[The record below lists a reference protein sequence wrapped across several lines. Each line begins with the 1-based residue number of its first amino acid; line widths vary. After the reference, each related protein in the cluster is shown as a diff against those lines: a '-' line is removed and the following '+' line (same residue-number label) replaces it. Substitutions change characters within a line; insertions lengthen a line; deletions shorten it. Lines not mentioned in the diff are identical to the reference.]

1 MADDTLQDMTD
12 VAEPT
17 DTTAE
22 VLIVTEAARETVLEI
37 RSKEDD
43 AEALGLRV
51 EVMGVS
57 GVDYTYDLSLE
68 PVAEAAGDDH
78 LHTVEG
84 LTVIIPAASVESMRG
99 ATLDLP
105 SVAGQGGLVIRNPNR
120 PNPLGDLGQLEL
132 TGDAAD
138 KVRILLA
145 ERINPALAA
154 HGGFAELVGVEGEKA
169 FVTMGGGCQ
178 GCAMSAATL
187 REGITK
193 AILEAIPEITE
204 VVDTTDHEQG
214 ENPYYS

>member
-1 MADDTLQDMTD
+1 MTD
-12 VAEPT
+12 TVASET
-17 DTTAE
+17 ESEAGE
-22 VLIVTEAARETVLEI
+22 VLIVTEAARATVFDI
-37 RSKEDD
+37 RSQEDD
-43 AEALGLRV
+43 GELLGLRV
-51 EVMGVS
+51 EVTGAT

-68 PVAEAAGDDH
+68 PIAEAADDDH
-78 LHTVEG
+78 VRDQDG
-84 LTVIIPAASVESMRG
+84 LTVIVPADSVGPLTG

-105 SVAGQGGLVIRNPNR
+105 ANAGQGGLVIRNPNR
-120 PNPLGDLGQLEL
+120 PNPLGDIGQLEL
-132 TGDAAD
+132 TGDAAN

-145 ERINPALAA
+145 ERINPALAS
-154 HGGFAELVGVEGEKA
+154 HGGVAELVGVEGEKA

-204 VVDTTDHEQG
+204 VVDTTDHDQG

>member
-1 MADDTLQDMTD
+1 MGGVSLESMTD
-12 VAEPT
+12 
-17 DTTAE
+17 TAE
-22 VLIVTEAARETVLEI
+22 TTETSEVMIVTDAARDTVLEI

-43 AEALGLRV
+43 ADGLGLRV
-51 EVMGVS
+51 EVTGIS

-68 PVAEAAGDDH
+68 PVAEAADDDH
-78 LHTVEG
+78 VHIDEG
-84 LTVIIPAASVESMRG
+84 LAVIIPANSIDSMRG

-105 SVAGQGGLVIRNPNR
+105 TVAGQGGLVIRNPNR
-120 PNPLGDLGQLEL
+120 PNPLGDMGQLEL

-138 KVRILLA
+138 KVRTLLA
-145 ERINPALAA
+145 ERINPALAS
-154 HGGFAELVGVEGEKA
+154 HGGYAELVGVEDDKA

>member
-1 MADDTLQDMTD
+1 MTD
-12 VAEPT
+12 TVASET
-17 DTTAE
+17 ESEAGE
-22 VLIVTEAARETVLEI
+22 VLIVTEAARATVFDI
-37 RSKEDD
+37 RSQEDD
-43 AEALGLRV
+43 GELLGLRV
-51 EVMGVS
+51 EVTGAT

-68 PVAEAAGDDH
+68 PIAEAADDDH
-78 LHTVEG
+78 VRDQDG
-84 LTVIIPAASVESMRG
+84 LTVIVPADSVGPLTG

-105 SVAGQGGLVIRNPNR
+105 ATAGQGGLVIRNPNR
-120 PNPLGDLGQLEL
+120 PNPLGDIGQLEL
-132 TGDAAD
+132 TGDAAN

-145 ERINPALAA
+145 ERINPALAS
-154 HGGFAELVGVEGEKA
+154 HGGVAELVGVEGEKA

-204 VVDTTDHEQG
+204 VVDTTDHDEG

>member
-1 MADDTLQDMTD
+1 MTD
-12 VAEPT
+12 TAETT
-17 DTTAE
+17 DTGE
-22 VLIVTEAARETVLEI
+22 VMIVTEAARETVLEI

-43 AEALGLRV
+43 ADGLGLRV
-51 EVMGVS
+51 EVTGIS

-68 PVAEAAGDDH
+68 PVAEAADDDNVH
-78 LHTVEG
+78 ITDG
-84 LTVIIPAASVESMRG
+84 LAVIIPANSVDSMRG

-120 PNPLGDLGQLEL
+120 PNPLGDMGQLEL

-138 KVRILLA
+138 KVRVLLA

-154 HGGFAELVGVEGEKA
+154 HGGYAELVGVEDDKA

>member
-1 MADDTLQDMTD
+1 MTD
-12 VAEPT
+12 
-17 DTTAE
+17 TASETAAGE
-22 VLIVTEAARETVLEI
+22 VLLVTDAARATVFEI
-37 RSKEDD
+37 REKEDD
-43 AEALGLRV
+43 ADTLGLRV
-51 EVMGVS
+51 EVTGAS

-68 PVAEAAGDDH
+68 PIDEAADDDH
-78 LHTVEG
+78 VRDQDG
-84 LTVIIPAASVESMRG
+84 LTVIVPAASVEPLTG
-99 ATLDLP
+99 ATLDIP
-105 SVAGQGGLVIRNPNR
+105 SIAGQGGLVIRNPNR

-132 TGDAAD
+132 TGDAAN

-154 HGGFAELVGVEGEKA
+154 HGGFAELVGVEDDKA

>member
-1 MADDTLQDMTD
+1 MTD
-12 VAEPT
+12 
-17 DTTAE
+17 TAE
-22 VLIVTEAARETVLEI
+22 TTDIGEVMIVTDAARETVLEI
-37 RSKEDD
+37 RAKEDD
-43 AEALGLRV
+43 ADGLGLRV
-51 EVMGVS
+51 EVTGIS

-68 PVAEAAGDDH
+68 PVAEAADDDH
-78 LHTVEG
+78 VHMIDG
-84 LTVIIPAASVESMRG
+84 LAVIIPANSVDSMRG

-120 PNPLGDLGQLEL
+120 PNPLGDMGQLEL

-138 KVRILLA
+138 KVRVLLA

-154 HGGFAELVGVEGEKA
+154 HGGFAELVGVEDDRA

-204 VVDTTDHEQG
+204 VVDTTDHDQG

>member
-1 MADDTLQDMTD
+1 MTD
-12 VAEPT
+12 
-17 DTTAE
+17 TAE
-22 VLIVTEAARETVLEI
+22 TTDIGEVMIVTDAARETVLEI
-37 RSKEDD
+37 RAKEDD
-43 AEALGLRV
+43 ADGLGLRV
-51 EVMGVS
+51 EVTGIS

-68 PVAEAAGDDH
+68 PVAEAADDDH
-78 LHTVEG
+78 VHMTDG
-84 LTVIIPAASVESMRG
+84 LAVIIPANSVDSMRG

-120 PNPLGDLGQLEL
+120 PNPLGDMGQLEL

-138 KVRILLA
+138 KVRVLLA

-154 HGGFAELVGVEGEKA
+154 HGGFAELVGVEDDRA

-204 VVDTTDHEQG
+204 VVDNTDHDQG

>member
-1 MADDTLQDMTD
+1 MTD
-12 VAEPT
+12 
-17 DTTAE
+17 TAE
-22 VLIVTEAARETVLEI
+22 TTDIGEVMIVTDAARETVLEI
-37 RSKEDD
+37 RAKEDD
-43 AEALGLRV
+43 ADGLGLRV
-51 EVMGVS
+51 EVTGIS

-68 PVAEAAGDDH
+68 PVAEAADDDH
-78 LHTVEG
+78 VHMTDG
-84 LTVIIPAASVESMRG
+84 LAVIIPANSVDSMRG

-120 PNPLGDLGQLEL
+120 PNPLGDMGQLEL

-138 KVRILLA
+138 KVRVLLA

-154 HGGFAELVGVEGEKA
+154 HGGFAELVGVEDDRA

-178 GCAMSAATL
+178 GCAMGAATL

-204 VVDTTDHEQG
+204 VVDTTDHDQG

>member
-1 MADDTLQDMTD
+1 MTD
-12 VAEPT
+12 
-17 DTTAE
+17 TAE
-22 VLIVTEAARETVLEI
+22 TADIGEVMIVTDAARETVLEI
-37 RSKEDD
+37 RAKEDD
-43 AEALGLRV
+43 ADGLGLRV
-51 EVMGVS
+51 EVTGIS

-68 PVAEAAGDDH
+68 PVAEAADDDH
-78 LHTVEG
+78 VHMTDG
-84 LTVIIPAASVESMRG
+84 LAVIIPANSVDSMRG

-120 PNPLGDLGQLEL
+120 PNPLGDMGQLEL

-138 KVRILLA
+138 KVRVLLA

-154 HGGFAELVGVEGEKA
+154 HGGFAELVGVEDDRA

-204 VVDTTDHEQG
+204 VVDTTDHDQG

>member
-1 MADDTLQDMTD
+1 MTETEAPVSD
-12 VAEPT
+12 AERVG
-17 DTTAE
+17 E
-22 VLIVTEAARETVLEI
+22 VLIVTDAARTTVLDI

-43 AEALGLRV
+43 AELLGLRV
-51 EVMGVS
+51 EVTGAS

-68 PVAEAAGDDH
+68 PVAEAADDDH
-78 LHTVEG
+78 VHERDG
-84 LTVIIPAASVESMRG
+84 LTVIVPAASVSALTG
-99 ATLDLP
+99 ATLDIP
-105 SVAGQGGLVIRNPNR
+105 ATAGQGGLVIRNPNR
-120 PNPLGDLGQLEL
+120 PNPLGELGQLEL
-132 TGDAAD
+132 TGDAAE

-154 HGGFAELVGVEGEKA
+154 HGGFAELVGVEDDKA

-193 AILEAIPEITE
+193 AILEAVPEIAE

-214 ENPYYS
+214 TNPYYT

>member
-1 MADDTLQDMTD
+1 MSDTAT
-12 VAEPT
+12 AE
-17 DTTAE
+17 AESEAVE
-22 VLIVTEAARETVLEI
+22 VLIVTDAARATVLGI
-37 RSKEDD
+37 RESEDD
-43 AEALGLRV
+43 GDALGLRV
-51 EVMGVS
+51 AVTGAS

-68 PVAEAAGDDH
+68 PIEEAAAGDH
-78 LHTVEG
+78 VREHEG
-84 LTVIIPAASVESMRG
+84 LTVIIPADSVGPLTG

-105 SVAGQGGLVIRNPNR
+105 AVAGQGGLVIRNPNR

-132 TGDAAD
+132 TGDAAE
-138 KVRILLA
+138 KVRVLLA
-145 ERINPALAA
+145 ERINPALAS
-154 HGGFAELVGVEGEKA
+154 HGGFAELVGVEGERA

-204 VVDTTDHEQG
+204 VVDTTDHDQG

>member
-1 MADDTLQDMTD
+1 MTD
-12 VAEPT
+12 TAETT
-17 DTTAE
+17 DTGE
-22 VLIVTEAARETVLEI
+22 VMIVTEAARETVLEI

-43 AEALGLRV
+43 ADGLGLRV
-51 EVMGVS
+51 EVTGIS
-57 GVDYTYDLSLE
+57 GVDYTYDLSLG
-68 PVAEAAGDDH
+68 PVAEAADDDH
-78 LHTVEG
+78 VHITDG
-84 LTVIIPAASVESMRG
+84 LAVIIPANSVDSMRG

-120 PNPLGDLGQLEL
+120 PNPLGDMGQLEL

-138 KVRILLA
+138 KVRVLLA

-154 HGGFAELVGVEGEKA
+154 HGGYAELVGVEDDKA

>member
-1 MADDTLQDMTD
+1 MTD
-12 VAEPT
+12 TVQPT
-17 DTTAE
+17 DTGE
-22 VLIVTEAARETVLEI
+22 VMIVTDAARETVLEI

-43 AEALGLRV
+43 AELLGLRV
-51 EVMGVS
+51 EVTGVS

-68 PVAEAAGDDH
+68 PVGEAADDDH
-78 LHTVEG
+78 LHTSAD
-84 LTVIIPAASVESMRG
+84 LTVIIPANSVDAMRG

-120 PNPLGDLGQLEL
+120 PNPLGDMGQLEL
-132 TGDAAD
+132 TGDAAN
-138 KVRILLA
+138 KVRVLLA
-145 ERINPALAA
+145 ERINPALAS
-154 HGGFAELVGVEGEKA
+154 HGGFAELVGVEDDKA

-193 AILEAIPEITE
+193 AILEAVPEITE
-204 VVDTTDHEQG
+204 VVDTTDHDQG